1 MSTRNGGRSPEI
13 DQIESLLRRSGRY
26 GTRTRGDL
34 HQPERY
40 DRKFLVRVSFVFSV
54 LSLVF
59 ILGAVFHYFRKRDV
73 SNPSGREEAFARA
86 YMEESADEIHKGSL
100 SAEDAVELVRTALQ
114 NRDVS
119 LVESYFILGASAAT
133 PRAAIELL
141 EDIETR
147 DGLPDGFEALGGKV
161 AMAARPE
168 EVMVQSVK
176 GGLYSNRLAQLIS
189 GNGKW
194 RIDLDSYARH
204 ASPGWEDILGL
215 KCDAA
220 VVRVFVT
227 PDNYYNG
234 EKYGEDLWKCYAL
247 ISPDVDDILFGYA
260 ARGSAQEKAMDR
272 ILSKEEELHRASLK
286 ILTAKEQGRMQFEI
300 SRVLADD
307 WFIGESHFDESF

>member
-1 MSTRNGGRSPEI
+1 
-13 DQIESLLRRSGRY
+13 
-26 GTRTRGDL
+26 
-34 HQPERY
+34 
-40 DRKFLVRVSFVFSV
+40 V

-59 ILGAVFHYFRKRDV
+59 ILGTVFLYFRKRDV

-86 YMEESADEIHKGSL
+86 FMEESADEIHDGSL

-133 PRAAIELL
+133 PQDAIELL

-147 DGLPDGFEALGGKV
+147 DGRPDGFEPLGGKV
-161 AMAARPE
+161 AMAGRPE
-168 EVMVQSVK
+168 EVMVSSVK
-176 GGLYSNRLAQLIS
+176 GGLVSNRLVQLIS
-189 GNGKW
+189 ENGKW

-204 ASPGWEDILGL
+204 ASPGWEDILGH

-227 PDNYYNG
+227 PDSYYNG
-234 EKYGEDLWKCYAL
+234 DRFREDLWKCYAL
-247 ISPDVDDILFGYA
+247 ICPDVDEILFGYA
-260 ARGSAQEKAMDR
+260 ARGSAQEEALNR
-272 ILSKEEELHRASLK
+272 IISNEEDVSHRATLK
-286 ILTAKEQGRMQFEI
+286 ILTTKEQGRMQFEI